1 MKHLDN
7 YAPKTGGGFRSF
19 RSLMCGMLL
28 LVCCLLPFQ
37 STTAQ
42 QRQAANSKQNQ
53 AITVSGT
60 ITADTEAGEVIPF
73 AVVSLTDVR
82 ATIAGK
88 DGQFALEN
96 IYPGEYEVVVSSLG
110 YETLKTTINIHPSKT
125 EYNFRLTQA
134 NFYVEDVVVSARA
147 SSVGAATASTISRT
161 AIDHLQANSLADV
174 MQLIP
179 GADITSSVFK
189 PDMTEIKSPTI
200 RGGAALGTAII
211 MDGAPITNTAN
222 LQEMA
227 GAAGG
232 EGTGTRAID
241 PTSGI
246 DMRTITTDNIESIE
260 VIRGVA
266 SVEYGDAASGAVII
280 NTKAGREPLAV
291 RFNTN
296 PNVYSLALNHG
307 VALGQKKGF
316 LNYGADYAYSVFD
329 PTESYDTYQRAT
341 ARIAYSN
348 NFFNGRL
355 STNTSLSFLYT
366 KDKAEPNADDEYD
379 YETHN
384 QKDWGLRFATN
395 GTLTL
400 GKGGRSSWSKSIKY
414 SFSFNYTDR
423 TSYYANKASN
433 ARSPYTNAMVDGTV
447 ISTIPGK
454 EFFDPNGNPITNFDA
469 SMADMRAWMTEDTYD
484 YHYNVYGQELNTYGK
499 LTFNFAGNLGAT
511 RHRIIFGGEL
521 RSDGNVGDGK
531 VYDVDN
537 PPYRPIS
544 YNFASRRE
552 RAYKDIPF
560 MNQLSAF
567 AEETFRVD
575 LLNREFELVAGVRY
589 DHLFNFGGEF
599 SPRFNASYELIP
611 DRLAVRG
618 AYGHTYK
625 TPSLAFV
632 HPENAYFDYTNFDNK
647 TTYGVKGDAQR
658 FQLIT
663 THAYD
668 IKNHNLEMAK
678 TTKQEIGLDF
688 TWKKMRFSVTAYR
701 DECHNGYSYTIDPAN
716 VKWVDYKQYKIVGTK
731 YNPDGVTLP
740 DLQLDASKTKKMFL
754 EYTSPANTAAYERQG
769 IEFDLDFGRIDAIR
783 TSFIL
788 NGEFYDNKSWDNGYM
803 LYNFKSQDPH
813 VDQGIYS
820 SKISGGVRRS
830 QNLITNLIVT
840 HNIPKIGFVITMTA
854 NVNWRQKGWTNFGLN
869 PDIPLQYLSIADG
882 KIHDFDPTWANP
894 ASDRY
899 DEFQQILYNKD
910 NGGMNEMD
918 YFVEPSYDPVMTI
931 NLNLTKQFRNFDV
944 SFFAH
949 NLFRSTPLQAL
960 KKYPGQYTRR
970 NSDVYFFGLQLTAKI
985 K

>member
-1 MKHLDN
+1 MKHLSAN
-7 YAPKTGGGFRSF
+7 SRMTGRGLRAASHLLCGLMLTLGCMAPTESLWAQTSNSRS
-19 RSLMCGMLL
+19 M
-28 LVCCLLPFQ
+28 Q
-37 STTAQ
+37 
-42 QRQAANSKQNQ
+42 QAARAVQ
-53 AITVSGT
+53 GT
-60 ITADTEAGEVIPF
+60 ITADSEQGEVIPY
-73 AVVSLTDVR
+73 AVVSFTDVR

-88 DGQFALEN
+88 EGEYTLEN
-96 IYPGEYEVVVSSLG
+96 IQPGTYEVEISSLG
-110 YETLKTTINIHPSKT
+110 YETLKTTVTIVASKSN
-125 EYNFRLTQA
+125 YDFKLKPA

-179 GADITSSVFK
+179 GADITSDVFK
-189 PDMTEIKSPTI
+189 PDMTSIKTPTI

-211 MDGAPITNTAN
+211 MDGAPISNTAN

-266 SVEYGDAASGAVII
+266 SAEYGDAASGAVII

-307 VALGQKKGF
+307 IALGQKKGF
-316 LNYGADYAYSVFD
+316 LNYGADYAYSTFD
-329 PTESYDTYQRAT
+329 PRESYDTYQRAT
-341 ARIAYSN
+341 ARVAYSN
-348 NFFNGRL
+348 TFLRGRL
-355 STNTSLSFLYT
+355 STNTSLSFLHT
-366 KDKAEPNADDEYD
+366 KDEAEPNPDDEYD
-379 YETHN
+379 YTTHN
-384 QKDWGLRFATN
+384 QKDWGIRFATN
-395 GTLTL
+395 GTFTL
-400 GKGGRSSWSKSIKY
+400 GKGGGQKWSKSLKY
-414 SFSFNYTDR
+414 SLSFNYTDR
-423 TSYYANKASN
+423 TSYYADKASN

-447 ISTIPGK
+447 ISSIAGK
-454 EFFDPNGNPITNFDA
+454 EFTDIDGNKITNFDP
-469 SMADMRAWMTEDTYD
+469 SMSDQRAWVTQDTYD
-484 YHYNVYGQELNTYGK
+484 YHYNVYGQELNTYAK
-499 LTFNFAGNLGAT
+499 LTANFAGNLGST
-511 RHRIIFGGEL
+511 RHRIVIGGEF

-544 YNFASRRE
+544 YNYASRRE

-567 AEETFRVD
+567 AEETFRMKV
-575 LLNREFELVAGVRY
+575 LQRELEVVAGVRY
-589 DHLFNFGGEF
+589 DHLFDFGGEF

-611 DRLAVRG
+611 ERLAIRG
-618 AYGHTYK
+618 AFGITHK
-625 TPSLAFV
+625 APSLAFV
-632 HPENAYFDYTNFDNK
+632 HPENAYFDYTNFDNSNAWNI
-647 TTYGVKGDAQR
+647 KGDAQK
-658 FQLIT
+658 FQIIT

-668 IKNHNLEMAK
+668 IKNHDLEMAK

-701 DECHNGYSYTIDPAN
+701 DESHNGYSYAINPEN
-716 VKWVDYKQYKIVGTK
+716 VKWVDYKQYKISGS
-731 YNPDGVTLP
+731 YNADGVTLP
-740 DLQLDASKTKKMFL
+740 DLMVDASKTKKMFL

-769 IEFDLDFGRIDAIR
+769 IEFDLDFGRVDAIR

-788 NGEFYDNKSWDNGYM
+788 NGEFYDNKSWDEGFM

-820 SKISGGVRRS
+820 SKISNGIRRS

-854 NVNWRQKGWTNFGLN
+854 NVNWRQKSWRTYGLN

-882 KIHDFDPTWANP
+882 KIHEFDPAWANP

-899 DEFQQILYNKD
+899 AEFQQILYNKD
-910 NGGMNEMD
+910 NGGMNDKD
-918 YFVEPSYDPVMTI
+918 YFIEPSYDPVMTI

-949 NLFRSTPLQAL
+949 NLFRSTPVQAV